1 MALQQYMITS
11 AVPGDKEFS
20 ELTTLW
26 WAEDYDHA
34 IEQWSDDRVSGE
46 LVIDIKATGCS

>member
-11 AVPGDKEFS
+11 AVPENRAET

-26 WAEDYDHA
+26 WAEGYDHA
-34 IEQWSDDRVSGE
+34 IEQWSDDRLPGE
-46 LVIDIKATGCS
+46 LVIDIKATGHF